1 MWQALLILCPTQ
13 WSEHFPKTCS
23 ARRVWRHCS
32 SSHSPQVMW
41 STGELTAKVKS
52 CGGWLYVVSMSSLW
66 EEAMGCSVPDTDGSS
81 WSQLAPTDPLQDT
94 AEPISQAGGI
104 SRKTHFKKEQNH
116 CILVWGV
123 REKSRR
129 KDPVN
134 SRGQR
139 RSCWSG
145 RAGLTHLSHGQLP
158 ATHLAVHSFSL
169 LDSLRG
175 GNRKGQDKDWNQLC
189 LAWGNPRLLLR
200 EATLQPSLP
209 APGHRQ
215 PVQVIK
221 KYNLQ
226 VLRWEQPRR
235 SLTDILLGEHWA
247 RKGRNPNFTLYSW
260 TVSSVYPVL
269 TTLTVKASRSQTE
282 GFIKQNALTT
292 QLQSH
297 LSPAYWKQNI
307 FWSRYALYRFVLQI
321 LFCISK
327 TCFTTLLLWE

>member
-1 MWQALLILCPTQ
+1 MWQTLLILCPTQ

-116 CILVWGV
+116 CILVWGE

-169 LDSLRG
+169 LDRLRG
-175 GNRKGQDKDWNQLC
+175 GNRKGRDKDWNQLC
-189 LAWGNPRLLLR
+189 LAWGNPGFSSERPPCSPRCQHLGTDNQCKSSKNTIYRSCDESSHGGLWRTFCWESTELGKAGTR
-200 EATLQPSLP
+200 ISLSTP
-209 APGHRQ
+209 E
-215 PVQVIK
+215 
-221 KYNLQ
+221 LF
-226 VLRWEQPRR
+226 L
-235 SLTDILLGEHWA
+235 
-247 RKGRNPNFTLYSW
+247 
-260 TVSSVYPVL
+260 VS
-269 TTLTVKASRSQTE
+269 
-282 GFIKQNALTT
+282 T
-292 QLQSH
+292 Q
-297 LSPAYWKQNI
+297 Y
-307 FWSRYALYRFVLQI
+307 
-321 LFCISK
+321 
-327 TCFTTLLLWE
+327 